1 MVIGSKVPFPD
12 LELLLSRIEALKA
25 QVGDRKAEMLVE
37 FSLAAPDLKDFTHNN
52 LAFAIDTHEDFDNP
66 NSLSLHVDWWSGLTL
81 YFSAPG
87 DWWMIRMAPF
97 TPFGYLP
104 TNQKA
109 ALESAINIQIQKQ
122 RILFPAR
129 SKIQK
134 ASSKHLLGC
143 SSDAQESIYRM
154 KNMVSK
160 EAKKAEAMAVA
171 DRMIEHGFGGFF
183 QELEAQG
190 VDVGAALVDPWKPT
204 SLAKAISLYARVV
217 QHASGEFVEGNSKED
232 AFMEF
237 SSQETTALQV
247 LLVYTAFQHQKL
259 KQH

>member
-1 MVIGSKVPFPD
+1 
-12 LELLLSRIEALKA
+12 
-25 QVGDRKAEMLVE
+25 
-37 FSLAAPDLKDFTHNN
+37 
-52 LAFAIDTHEDFDNP
+52 
-66 NSLSLHVDWWSGLTL
+66 
-81 YFSAPG
+81 
-87 DWWMIRMAPF
+87 
-97 TPFGYLP
+97 
-104 TNQKA
+104 
-109 ALESAINIQIQKQ
+109 
-122 RILFPAR
+122 
-129 SKIQK
+129 
-134 ASSKHLLGC
+134 
-143 SSDAQESIYRM
+143 
-154 KNMVSK
+154 
-160 EAKKAEAMAVA
+160 MAVA